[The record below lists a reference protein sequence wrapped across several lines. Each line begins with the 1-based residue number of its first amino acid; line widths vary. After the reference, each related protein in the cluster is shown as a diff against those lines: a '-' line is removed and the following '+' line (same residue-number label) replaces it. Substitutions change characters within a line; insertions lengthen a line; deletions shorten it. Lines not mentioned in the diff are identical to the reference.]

1 MQIHNPSQEIKP
13 QEARGHAKSSPSQIS
28 VQPTKRLP
36 SKVLNSSS
44 GICKWWFCTLE
55 LQVFRNHL
63 GFVQLPSAIIVLM
76 NLNFP
81 TKKRG
86 NLKSASIWVNYN
98 NSPTWIELTLVLP
111 PIQSTWGEVTWD
123 QFAQVLALICLDQVL
138 CTVDIASQKRGNY
151 KQCQWLI
158 YKFIHVF
165 TLPLFDSRKMS
176 VSDRS
181 K

>member
-1 MQIHNPSQEIKP
+1 
-13 QEARGHAKSSPSQIS
+13 
-28 VQPTKRLP
+28 
-36 SKVLNSSS
+36 
-44 GICKWWFCTLE
+44 
-55 LQVFRNHL
+55 
-63 GFVQLPSAIIVLM
+63 M

-81 TKKRG
+81 TKNGG

-165 TLPLFDSRKMS
+165 TLPLSIQGRCLFPTG
-176 VSDRS
+176 VSSFTVQVPLMLYTGMVQNALLRS
-181 K
+181 IWCVQPPTPTHENQPGSSASGCWQHLECLRVSLSQSPVCVLSFEKIQ